1 MLGLERSGQFIAKIT
16 LQYHP
21 PPPMVG
27 VIPIESFQPILPLV
41 IGTAELLRK
50 EIHHYIRF

>member
-1 MLGLERSGQFIAKIT
+1 
-16 LQYHP
+16 
-21 PPPMVG
+21 MVG